1 MSPLAF
7 GLGKSRGALFDPAA
21 FYSNYIVLY
30 FNWTDGKDLD
40 IITSFISPNLS
51 GECGFN
57 RSPGNAI
64 TNGDGSITY
73 MKWGNDN
80 SEDTEG
86 YEGIYI
92 DVEALKQV
100 PGGLT
105 NNEIELDLRCIWRA
119 EVGIDP
125 VILTATG
132 YQGGTMQLESETPN
146 VPGYGFLNTTASQTF
161 INFKESKGKQITD
174 TDRENNGQRVAR
186 VKLKLSEFVLEF
198 VEDD

>member
-7 GLGKSRGALFDPAA
+7 GIGKSGGASFDPAA
-21 FYSNYIVLY
+21 FYCNYLA
-30 FNWTDGKDLD
+30 FLFHWTDGKDLD
-40 IITSFISPNLS
+40 VICSFLSPNLS
-51 GECGFN
+51 GELGFN

-92 DVEALKQV
+92 DVDALKQV

-105 NNEIELDLRCIWRA
+105 QNIIELDLRAIWRA
-119 EVGIDP
+119 EIGTDP
-125 VILTATG
+125 VIVKASG
-132 YQGGTMQLESETPN
+132 WQGGTVLLEDETPN
-146 VPGYGFLNTTASQTF
+146 VPGYGFLNPTAFQSFPDFKQT
-161 INFKESKGKQITD
+161 EGKQLTD
-174 TDRENNGQRVAR
+174 TNRENNGQRMCR
-186 VKLKLSEFVLEF
+186 VKIDLNSYTIQLI
-198 VEDD
+198 EDD